1 LGFLVTV
8 VELVTVVVGGGCNV
22 DEFRVS
28 VDAGYDLRGV
38 GDVRNWR
45 LVVSDVDETGVFGFG
60 VLVLDAGRE
69 PREADDLP
77 VGFRIL
83 VESGRLVG

>member
-1 LGFLVTV
+1 MGFLIV

-45 LVVSDVDETGVFGFG
+45 LVVSDISCFGVTVLVDAVYDAREMVAFGFW
-60 VLVLDAGRE
+60 
-69 PREADDLP
+69 
-77 VGFRIL
+77 
-83 VESGRLVG
+83 

>member
-1 LGFLVTV
+1 MGFLTV
-8 VELVTVVVGGGCNV
+8 VELLAVVVVGGCNV

-45 LVVSDVDETGVFGFG
+45 LVVSDISCFGVTVLVDAVYDAREMVAFGFW
-60 VLVLDAGRE
+60 
-69 PREADDLP
+69 
-77 VGFRIL
+77 
-83 VESGRLVG
+83 